1 MGTDTSY
8 QCGSGLNP
16 GVDAKCGLS
25 LLMVFSLSLR
35 GLSLGTLVSPSLSN
49 SNSFWNA
56 QIHVSE
62 F

>member
-35 GLSLGTLVSPSLSN
+35 GLSQGYSGFPLS
-49 SNSFWNA
+49 FKF
-56 QIHVSE
+56 QFVLE
-62 F
+62 CTDTCQ